1 MKNNYTKCIL
11 IAASFFMAT
20 TGIFAQISSS
30 DAKQLATRWLRMNC
44 IEIGEEQNDIV
55 KHFELEPYFTY
66 AIENGMEPEV
76 LQNEEA
82 LAGQIYDLNIKML
95 NENKPTWIT
104 PEDENKIRSISRE
117 EYITNQTATLTSN
130 YKTQAIRGLAIIG
143 QKFQSK
149 EFFNG
154 MKLSAYPNPV
164 NRHTT
169 IEYTLEKEANNVS
182 VAIFD
187 KTGRKFIDKKYND
200 QSAGTYK
207 VDIEVSDLISGTYF
221 YQVNGNDLS
230 ITKKLIV
237 IK

>member
-1 MKNNYTKCIL
+1 MKKYIL
-11 IAASFFMAT
+11 IVASFFMAT

-149 EFFNG
+149 EFTLG
-154 MKLSAYPNPV
+154 SISIYPNP
-164 NRHTT
+164 TT
-169 IEYTLEKEANNVS
+169 GQFTIDLGTAHEDVSLRVSNIMGQLNFQNQYELAREIKLDLNGPNGFYFVEVRTGKGNTARLKVLKE
-182 VAIFD
+182 
-187 KTGRKFIDKKYND
+187 
-200 QSAGTYK
+200 
-207 VDIEVSDLISGTYF
+207 
-221 YQVNGNDLS
+221 
-230 ITKKLIV
+230 
-237 IK
+237 